1 MERAVLIVGDPG
13 RFVVNKEGEVVPE
26 EPEGSE
32 EEQDEEA
39 DAKAKDI

>member
-32 EEQDEEA
+32 EEQVEEA

>member
-26 EPEGSE
+26 EPEGSKE
-32 EEQDEEA
+32 KQVEEA